1 MTVARLSAS
10 LLAKKGTAFPL
21 ANAYA
26 NPHLDPLPGLREAA
40 GRQRRLGGKA
50 RCRIEPELYTRLRIL
65 AARQGR
71 ALRAVLEDA
80 VGDYLAAN
88 GVDCPCL
95 RNGQHGAGRP
105 GDGACCKALA

>member
-1 MTVARLSAS
+1 MTMARLSAS
-10 LLAKKGTAFPL
+10 LLAKKGAAFPL

-26 NPHLDPLPGLREAA
+26 NPHLDPLPGRREAA
-40 GRQRRLGGKA
+40 VRPRRPGGNT

-80 VGDYLAAN
+80 LKDHLAAN

-95 RNGQHGAGRP
+95 RDRQSAAPRPAG
-105 GDGACCKALA
+105 GACCKALG